1 MTNQKRAAEV
11 IEEAMGEV
19 AMGYPSMLPEIAQ
32 ALADAGLLMI
42 DLPEPQ
48 FDHIDRWESSGV
60 SLFRGRRTLEL
71 YVAADYGDLPETLEP
86 DEARDTALALL
97 AAANYIERNQ
107 E

>member
-32 ALADAGLLMI
+32 ALADEGLLMP
-42 DLPEPQ
+42 DLQEPTYISGSMVAWKNGGDEVFLEDGEICIASAIRSPE
-48 FDHIDRWESSGV
+48 RWQ
-60 SLFRGRRTLEL
+60 SL
-71 YVAADYGDLPETLEP
+71 
-86 DEARDTALALL
+86 ALAVF

>member
-32 ALADAGLLMI
+32 ALADNGLLMP
-42 DLPEPQ
+42 DLPEP
-48 FDHIDRWESSGV
+48 DNAYPEWLVGGV
-60 SLFRGRRTLEL
+60 SISPGLNAGEVDIEWDDRMLR
-71 YVAADYGDLPETLEP
+71 
-86 DEARDTALALL
+86 LAPGQVLAFL